1 MQIAE
6 QGLTP
11 DIAIRAC
18 NNPRI
23 TSSIL
28 SREIGKVVAERA
40 EAEIARRRI
49 KRKAEAA
56 SGLASFARG
65 GGATKDATGGEQQ
78 RPRRHS
84 EGVARTVTPHP
95 NETHNAAASAG
106 SILPPVRF
114 TAPYLKGRPTHFERK
129 LGNYV
134 ASSLASSSTPSPA
147 KAMPAAAVVVRTRK
161 TSGQQNA
168 VWQNQKSYA
177 KDVGERL
184 KMATKEATQKFV
196 SLSSGKLTGTQQG
209 IIDNLNKKYMLHG
222 NGRDGSREKH
232 ILGVRTVQRL
242 VAKEQVGVTPQKR
255 GPKPKIS
262 REFIHLVA
270 LHINMEQIGVHGE
283 MSTAQIKATLTA
295 ATLDTVHEGKFNDE
309 YAWMQVRRIHADIL
323 VPTGIVQAEDIRWQW
338 VTYEKVAQFYQDHR
352 VSLSLHL
359 LYSPTSI
366 ALN

>member
-56 SGLASFARG
+56 SGLTSFARG

-95 NETHNAAASAG
+95 NEMHNAAASAG

-114 TAPYLKGRPTHFERK
+114 TAPYLKGRPTHSEHK
-129 LGNYV
+129 LENYVVNALV
-134 ASSLASSSTPSPA
+134 ASSIPSPA
-147 KAMPAAAVVVRTRK
+147 KVMPAAAVVVRTRK

-177 KDVGERL
+177 KDVGERF

-209 IIDNLNKKYMLHG
+209 IIDDLNKKYMLHG
-222 NGRDGSREKH
+222 NGRDGSRENSCWWCGRSSGW
-232 ILGVRTVQRL
+232 LPRSRL
-242 VAKEQVGVTPQKR
+242 VSPPKKEAPSLR
-255 GPKPKIS
+255 S
-262 REFIHLVA
+262 ARSS
-270 LHINMEQIGVHGE
+270 
-283 MSTAQIKATLTA
+283 STL
-295 ATLDTVHEGKFNDE
+295 
-309 YAWMQVRRIHADIL
+309 
-323 VPTGIVQAEDIRWQW
+323 PP
-338 VTYEKVAQFYQDHR
+338 
-352 VSLSLHL
+352 S
-359 LYSPTSI
+359 TSI
-366 ALN
+366 